1 VEETDDA
8 IRDHNKIREAIREAR
23 RHPVG
28 SDEWFEAVGVAREEN
43 GEHLDEEEREALPDF
58 IKSATLDLRHELGMR
73 WLRFAYKHPTAEK
86 IDDSPRDPAAF
97 IAEHS

>member
-1 VEETDDA
+1 M
-8 IRDHNKIREAIREAR
+8 
-23 RHPVG
+23 G

-58 IKSATLDLRHELGMR
+58 IRSATLDLRHELGMR

-97 IAEHS
+97 IEEHS